1 MRYII
6 LKNEIGYG
14 FRVLAVEDIA
24 GIGTDYIMTST
35 VQNVKKLFDSPELL
49 QEMEAALYGSDI
61 LGAKVL
67 SVVGNVLPNVKEMVF
82 DEKTGD
88 IDSLI
93 LANGKDYLASV
104 IATLARDV
112 VFLDIMEQ
120 PDPDFYFEPEVEAVE
135 KPSLK
140 K

>member
-1 MRYII
+1 MKQTKQVLGLPVMGMKEGVTQGIAVDFVIDAEAKKVRYII

-61 LGAKVL
+61 LGLRFFSCWQCFPMLRNGVRR
-67 SVVGNVLPNVKEMVF
+67 
-82 DEKTGD
+82 KTGD

-93 LANGKDYLASV
+93 
-104 IATLARDV
+104 
-112 VFLDIMEQ
+112 
-120 PDPDFYFEPEVEAVE
+120 
-135 KPSLK
+135 
-140 K
+140 